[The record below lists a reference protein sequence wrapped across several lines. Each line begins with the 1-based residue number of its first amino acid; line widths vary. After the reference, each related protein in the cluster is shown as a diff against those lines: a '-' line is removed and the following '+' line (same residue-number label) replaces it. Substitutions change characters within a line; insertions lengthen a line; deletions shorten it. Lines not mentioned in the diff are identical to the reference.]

1 MFLIRSFLAVIIRIV
16 DFFFAPKLAKLP
28 EAQALKVKEETQSM
42 RVYQFKACPF
52 CVKLRWAM
60 RRMGVDLPFEDA
72 KNDPK
77 AKQELLTGGGK
88 VKVPCL
94 KYEKDGQEKW
104 LYESSD
110 IELFLRNLVQNAR

>member
-1 MFLIRSFLAVIIRIV
+1 MFLVRSFLAVIIRII
-16 DFFFAPKLAKLP
+16 DFLFAPKLAKLP
-28 EAQALKVKEETQSM
+28 EHQAAKVEAQTRSM
-42 RVYQFKACPF
+42 SIYQFKACPF

-77 AKQELLTGGGK
+77 AKQELLAGGGK

-104 LYESSD
+104 LYESKD
-110 IELFLRNLVQNAR
+110 IEAFLRNLVQNAG